1 MATSFIFFMTI
12 PKIKKGWIITI
23 VPLIVIMV
31 LNPSFASFKE
41 FTTDYKNKDR
51 VIIQKRV
58 SNYLLFSVYEKQILD
73 FSNDRQNPTIT
84 EDEKYVGF
92 VLNFFDITKN
102 TPVPAVV
109 VASNTVVVDTS
120 DKVAIDTVS
129 IDEVNKYEKKHRLKK
144 GDNPFDY
151 WANVSDSIN
160 YANKKHGTV
169 IGYTSDGLPIFKK

>member
-1 MATSFIFFMTI
+1 MTI

-41 FTTDYKNKDR
+41 FTTDYKKKDR

-92 VLNFFDITKN
+92 VLNFFDITKS
-102 TPVPAVV
+102 TPIPAVA
-109 VASNTVVVDTS
+109 VASNAVVVDTS
-120 DKVAIDTVS
+120 SVTITPQQV
-129 IDEVNKYEKKHRLKK
+129 V
-144 GDNPFDY
+144 
-151 WANVSDSIN
+151 VVDST
-160 YANKKHGTV
+160 K
-169 IGYTSDGLPIFKK
+169 DGLPTLKNKKGRKEDNFFDGVPDNIIHKKKEKNPFANVPESIGRK